1 MKPLSSRFGVEYTAA
16 LSAYTAV
23 GAAVSG
29 YASALLVAR
38 GCTNREIGFTLGAGT
53 VAALVLQP
61 LAADLTDRSRRISVL
76 HVLLALG
83 GVIAAAMLA
92 LGFGAERGAALAA
105 VYIVLLCANQMAQP
119 FCNSL
124 CLELALRGAH
134 INFGVSRGTAALCY
148 AVFAAALGLLVGRW
162 GTDAVPFAGLG
173 MTAVFLA
180 VTALIF
186 VQCRRSGPE
195 FSAPAAAGERSR
207 GLIAFL
213 RANPRFL
220 LLMAG
225 VMLAYQTQMVYN
237 NFLIR
242 IVTRAGGGEGD
253 LGLLSAWCALTEL
266 PAMFLFG
273 RLLRRF
279 RSGTLLCF
287 SALMFA
293 CKQFAFCLASSMPAL
308 FASMLLEGLSFA
320 IFIPASVRYMEESV
334 PHADAV
340 KGQTLITAMLSLA
353 SVAASLLG
361 GVLLDAVG
369 LPKTLAISTALALA
383 GFFLLI
389 PAVRSKKRT
398 VPHKT

>member
-1 MKPLSSRFGVEYTAA
+1 MKPLSSRFGLEYTAS
-16 LSAYTAV
+16 LSAYTAT

-83 GVIAAAMLA
+83 GVMAAALLA

-105 VYIVLLCANQMAQP
+105 VYIVLLCASQMAQP

-124 CLELALRGAH
+124 CPELALRGAH
-134 INFGVSRGTAALCY
+134 INFGVSRGTGALCY
-148 AVFAAALGLLVGRW
+148 AVFAAVLGLLVGRW

-207 GLIAFL
+207 GLGEFL
-213 RANPRFL
+213 RDNPRFL

-225 VMLAYQTQMVYN
+225 VMLAYLPHMIYS

-242 IVTRAGGGEGD
+242 VVLRAGGGEGD
-253 LGLLSAWCALTEL
+253 LGLLGGWCALTEL
-266 PAMFLFG
+266 PAMFLFS

-293 CKQFAFCLASSMPAL
+293 CKQFAICLSSSMPAL

-320 IFIPASVRYMEESV
+320 IFTPASVRYMEESV

-361 GVLLDAVG
+361 GVLLDAIG
-369 LPKTLAISTALALA
+369 LQATLFSGVFVALA
-383 GFFLLI
+383 GFGLLI
-389 PAVRSKKRT
+389 PAVRGKKRA
-398 VPHKT
+398 VPHNS